1 MPLRGLM
8 NAAEWR
14 ATPETIS
21 AIVGGRH
28 GDPFAV
34 LGPHALADG
43 TAVRAFL
50 PGATTVAVVTR
61 DGKTAAVMDQREASG
76 FFEGLLTTEAPGY
89 KLRVTWDG
97 VTTEEHDVFAFA
109 PLLGALDDH
118 LLVEGTHRQLYERL
132 GAHITV
138 HQGVDGVHFAVWAPH
153 ATRVSVVGH
162 FNHWDGRRHPMR
174 KRIDSGV
181 WEIFIPDLTAGA
193 VYKFEIVAGD
203 GQLLPL
209 KADPF
214 AFASE
219 MRPSTASIVARDVD
233 HSWSD
238 AAHMR
243 SRAAGDPRRQPLSIY
258 EVHLGS
264 WRRHLDGSFYNWSE
278 LQKTLIPYVAGM
290 GFTHIEFLPV
300 CEHPLDASWGYQP
313 IGLFAPSSRFGRP
326 EGLAEFVDA
335 AHQAGLGVIIDWVP
349 AHFPTDEHGLAMFD
363 GTALYEHADPRRG
376 FHPDW
381 NTAIYDLGRREVAN
395 VLIAS
400 ALYWIDR
407 FHIDAL
413 RVDAVASM
421 LYLDYSRK
429 AGEWLAN
436 ESGGNEN
443 REAVAFLQ
451 RANSLV
457 YATFPGAMTIAEEST
472 AWPGVSHPVHTG
484 GLGFGFKWN
493 MGWMNDTLAYMKLD
507 PVHRRWH
514 HDKLTFG
521 SMYGFSEN
529 FVLPLSHD
537 EVVHGKGS
545 IVSRMPG
552 DEWQRFANVRA
563 YYGFMWG
570 HPGKKLLFMGQDFGQ
585 VREWNFDAELDWHLL
600 EQPMHMG
607 LQSLVRDLNR
617 IYRREPALHARDC
630 EPEGFRWI
638 VADDADQSVF
648 AWVRMGA
655 ARDQPVVVISNMTSV
670 PRLRYRIG
678 VPAAGRWNE
687 ILNTDAG
694 IYGGSGMGN
703 LGSVT
708 AGHHPHHGFPASVEV
723 TVPPLATL
731 YLSPSTAQTAYGR
744 DEGDAS

>member
-1 MPLRGLM
+1 M
-8 NAAEWR
+8 NPAKWR

-34 LGPHALADG
+34 LGPHAFDEG
-43 TAVRAFL
+43 TVVRAFL
-50 PGATTVAVVTR
+50 PGA
-61 DGKTAAVMDQREASG
+61 AAVCVATDGEGTATFLEQRDPSG
-76 FFEGLLTTEAPGY
+76 FFEGLIANRPKKSPY
-89 KLRVTWDG
+89 KLRVTWG
-97 VTTEEHDVFAFA
+97 SVTSEQHDVFAFA

-132 GAHITV
+132 GAHVTT
-138 HQGVDGVHFAVWAPH
+138 HQGVPGVHFAVWAPH
-153 ATRVSVVGH
+153 ASRVSVVGH
-162 FNHWDGRRHPMR
+162 FNHWDGRFHPMR
-174 KRIDSGV
+174 KRIDSGM
-181 WEIFIPDLTAGA
+181 WEIFIPDLNSGA
-193 VYKFEIVAGD
+193 AYKFEIVGAS

-219 MRPSTASIVARDVD
+219 MRPSTASIVARPID

-238 AAHMR
+238 AEHMR
-243 SRAAGDPRRQPLSIY
+243 LQAAVDPRRQPISIY

-264 WRRHLDGSFYNWSE
+264 WRRHNDGSFFSWSE
-278 LQKTLIPYVAGM
+278 LEDTLIPYVADM

-300 CEHPLDASWGYQP
+300 SEHPLDASWGYQP

-326 EGLAEFVDA
+326 EGLAQFVDK
-335 AHQAGLGVIIDWVP
+335 AHQAGLSVIIDWVP
-349 AHFPTDEHGLAMFD
+349 AHFPTDEHGLTRFD

-381 NTAIYDLGRREVAN
+381 NTAIYDLGRREVAS

-400 ALYWIDR
+400 ALYWLDR

-457 YATFPGAMTIAEEST
+457 YATFPGAVTIAEEST
-472 AWPGVSHPVHTG
+472 AWPGVSHPVHAG

-493 MGWMNDTLAYMKLD
+493 MGWMNDTLSYMKLD
-507 PVHRRWH
+507 PIHRRWH

-521 SMYGFSEN
+521 SMYGFTEN

-545 IVSRMPG
+545 IISRMPG

-585 VREWNFDAELDWHLL
+585 VREWDFDAGLDWGLL
-600 EQPMHMG
+600 DKPLHKG
-607 LQSLVRDLNR
+607 LQTLVRELNR
-617 IYRREPALHARDC
+617 IYRREPALYSRDC
-630 EPEGFRWI
+630 EADGFRWI
-638 VADDADQSVF
+638 IADDVDQSVF
-648 AWVRMGA
+648 AWLRLGTPGA
-655 ARDQPVVVISNMTSV
+655 PPIVVISNMTSV
-670 PRLRYRIG
+670 PRLRYRVG
-678 VPAAGRWNE
+678 LPTAGRWNE
-687 ILNTDAG
+687 ILNTDAS

-703 LGSVT
+703 LGSVI
-708 AGHHPHHGFPASVEV
+708 AGHQSHNGYPASAEV
-723 TVPPLATL
+723 TLPPLATL
-731 YLSPSTAQTAYGR
+731 YLTAPSSTQTARGR
-744 DEGDAS
+744 DGGDSS